1 MIKASRG
8 RIVEPISLP
17 TLIVIAG
24 FFGEGASLVLGRIF
38 QVDVNPALT
47 STVAHQQVTLGVLLM
62 VGSAFMVAAGLR
74 WRRISTTW
82 RLELT
87 ALPIL
92 ISAWT
97 LYTISIAFPPRGFE
111 QDPAAFPIILGI
123 SFTLSCAVR
132 LFKVLGVIKKKR
144 RQVKALPPEVRDA

>member
-17 TLIVIAG
+17 TTIVISG

-38 QVDVNPALT
+38 QVDVNPALA
-47 STVAHQQVTLGVLLM
+47 STVAHQVTLGVLLM
-62 VGSAFMVAAGLR
+62 VGSAFMVAAGLK
-74 WRRISTTW
+74 WKRISTTW
-82 RLELT
+82 RLELI

-132 LFKVLGVIKKKR
+132 LFNVLGVIKKKR

>member
-1 MIKASRG
+1 MLRG
-8 RIVEPISLP
+8 RLVEPISLS
-17 TLIVIAG
+17 TMVVVAG

-38 QVDVNPALT
+38 QVDVHPALT
-47 STVAHQQVTLGVLLM
+47 STVVHQQLMLGVLLM
-62 VGSAFMVAAGLR
+62 VGSAFMVAAGIKWKR
-74 WRRISTTW
+74 VSTTW
-82 RLELT
+82 RLELI

-97 LYTISIAFPPRGFE
+97 LYTISVAFPPQWPE

-123 SFTLSCAVR
+123 GFTLSCIVR
-132 LFKVLGVIKKKR
+132 LRAVLGVIKKKR